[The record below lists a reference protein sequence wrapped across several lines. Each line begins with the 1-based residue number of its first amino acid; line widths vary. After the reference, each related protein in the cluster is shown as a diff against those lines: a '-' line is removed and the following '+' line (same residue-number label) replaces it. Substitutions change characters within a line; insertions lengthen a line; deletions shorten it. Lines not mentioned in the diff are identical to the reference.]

1 MNRTF
6 KVVFNKARGALMV
19 ANEATS
25 SVQKS
30 STKAATVIAAASTF
44 FLAMNVQ
51 ANTTFVGNDVVKI
64 ENQTGVTVETSQ
76 EKNSNFGGIYAVL
89 NTIKDN
95 SIVID
100 NKTFSNNVFKNDVG
114 HGYEGNYS
122 DWTFGGVFYFYS
134 KDPNGENKAVFSN
147 TTFNGNSVH
156 LDSVSGQNADAWVG
170 GGALSIKGYDVTFKN
185 VDFDNNS
192 ATSAAVDGTQKG
204 AAATG
209 GAILLDKTVSGK
221 TEVATTA
228 RFVITKDMAYTG
240 NYVKSASSNYAQAYG
255 GYNTTSGGFM
265 FMDRE
270 STAIFDISADA
281 TLTIGEQG
289 AADAGV
295 DSIASSIHGSN
306 YKLNDNLLQ
315 KIGAG
320 TLVINSTLNDYFGLV
335 SVDKGSMVVDRD
347 WKIKN
352 TVTVAGGTLTL
363 NGDLDFGGFKDS
375 ATEKNIDKKVQDK
388 YGSLVIS
395 SGKAILKGGFSDLSK
410 VSIAKEGTLA
420 FEGQTIDAD
429 ANGDK
434 SWITISTNKGGT
446 VEVTGVNVSNQ
457 TSGLEDDTKQEG
469 GAAINLK
476 GNVETDASI
485 GGSLLVKD
493 STFTKNVT
501 GFRGG
506 AISVNNTYFAEKNA
520 ATVVIENS
528 VFSENEAKTTTDASN
543 RMGGA
548 LFIRGADTTI
558 TDTDFTNNL
567 VTAKDGYAEG
577 GGALYILGY
586 GSNDSL
592 TQTGGSYVGN
602 KVVVSGNLE
611 EKEMKQQALGGGAVV
626 LKGTQAVFEDV
637 LFQNNV
643 VDYSASDGKVAVT
656 GGAIAADY
664 STGSTNSTGG
674 EGLGTSVTFNIS
686 QDMAYTGN
694 SVVASAHGTQIDKFI
709 NSGYVSPVL
718 AGGFLMLQ
726 RGSTADFNVADGAT
740 LTLGTEGQANLDT
753 DSIASDLPST
763 QVFNTADGVSTLTKS
778 GAGTLLIHS
787 TLNKYFGKTTVAG
800 GTMDVRTDWTSGN
813 AITINDGAT
822 LLVKSL
828 TLDTLANA
836 FDAQTTSGAS
846 SNFHSNL
853 TSVPVQG
860 TVSINAGGLLSVG
873 DLTVTNGSVTA
884 NGTLEVSGALT
895 GAPDS
900 VTVDG
905 GTLKTG
911 STNVFT
917 LAKNAGALFAAEQT
931 AQFVQA
937 DDEVSDTNSTLTLTS
952 GTIAL
957 TDEGYYT
964 NSSLS
969 AMSSQLDEDMVLTI
983 LNAQAVLQ
991 EGETSVDLVEGVVHN
1006 DAAGVESTV
1015 TTASDPET
1023 GATTTTAKTNISTTT
1038 AGGTS
1043 LEVRADADRI
1053 GEAASVD
1060 VVLAAENAASN
1071 HQVTL
1076 VLKGTEAGGD
1086 LVTVKAESADGSE
1099 PAKTVAVQNL
1109 TIPENVTLQLGS
1121 GANAAETSG
1130 SLNNV
1135 TVGTA
1140 DASTAQ
1146 LSVQN
1151 MNAQVATLSGT
1162 GTVLVGSASGSNDN
1176 GDVTSSNG
1184 SRATLKVA
1192 SLDMDG
1198 GLIFVDPAWDDTTSL
1213 QSIAKASHLEISQ
1226 VAGGVLDTKL
1236 VGGQNSLITIGA
1248 TTEQATAAFNSIVA
1262 ASSEVDG
1269 WGKDAVSAAIYLGE
1283 RVVFGSSNGGILVD
1297 GSLSS
1302 APLKSDVA
1310 QALTVANGGM
1320 VMTDSSL
1327 LTDAAQPLVAGTLA
1341 YKGTT
1346 GNAYIGITNAQETTY
1361 YIAESVTG
1369 AENFKVVTD
1378 NPFIVG
1384 GTPSADGTIQT
1395 SVDAQSGLAALSST
1409 GLQAMT
1415 RRADTV
1421 LAQTIADRTS
1431 TDQELKAGLNL
1442 WVDVTGENYESD
1454 DFDHGGEFTADMGYG
1469 TFGGDVAFGNFTVGG
1484 AFQYGTGSL
1493 RSSVSNI
1500 KNDIDNYGVSLYG
1513 TYKVSDAFKLAAEL
1527 AYVWGENDITSSQT
1541 ALNQSVDTEMYS
1553 FGLRAMY
1560 EVTAGNFSFVPSI
1573 GLRVSQLSTDEMK
1586 VGSVKVDDQDQTLV
1600 QVPIALR
1607 INAADFNA
1615 GGWVVAPSM
1624 KIAYVPTFGDKDI
1637 EVLHHTQDVI
1647 DTAPVQADIG
1657 LRVGKDNMLFNV
1669 NMLLGS
1675 GEYGT
1680 SAIGGKVGF
1689 KYVF

>member
-30 STKAATVIAAASTF
+30 STKAATVLAAASTF
-44 FLAMNVQ
+44 FVAMNVQ
-51 ANTTFVGNDVVKI
+51 AHTVFVGDDVVEI
-64 ENQTGVTVETSQ
+64 EDQTGVTVETSQ
-76 EKNSNFGGIYAVL
+76 EEDSNFGGIYSVL
-89 NTIKDN
+89 NTTKGN

-134 KDPNGENKAVFSN
+134 NDPNGENKAVFSN
-147 TTFNGNSVH
+147 TTFNENSVH
-156 LDSVSGQNADAWVG
+156 LDSVSGQNGDAWVG

-209 GAILLDKTVSGK
+209 GAIVLDKTVSGN
-221 TEVATTA
+221 TQVATTA

-375 ATEKNIDKKVQDK
+375 ATEKNIDKEVQDK

-410 VSIAKEGTLA
+410 VSIGQDGTLA

-429 ANGDK
+429 ANGDE
-434 SWITISTNKGGT
+434 SWITISTNEGGT
-446 VEVTGVNVSNQ
+446 VEVASVNVSNQ
-457 TSGLEDDTKQEG
+457 TSGLEAAAKLEG

-476 GNVETDASI
+476 GNVEGDASI

-493 STFTKNVT
+493 STFTKNAT

-506 AISVNNTYFAEKNA
+506 AISVNNTYFAAQND

-528 VFSENEAKTTTDASN
+528 VFSENEARTTTDASN

-548 LFIRGADTTI
+548 IFIRGADTTI
-558 TDTDFTNNL
+558 KDTDFTNNL
-567 VTAKDGYAEG
+567 VTAEDGYAEG

-586 GSNDSL
+586 GNNDSL

-602 KVVVSGNLE
+602 KVVVSGELAQ
-611 EKEMKQQALGGGAVV
+611 MKQQALGGGAVV
-626 LKGTQAVFEDV
+626 LKGTQAEFNDV
-637 LFQNNV
+637 LFQDNV
-643 VDYSASDGKVAVT
+643 VDYSASNGMVGVT
-656 GGAIAADY
+656 GGAISADF
-664 STGSTNSTGG
+664 STGTN
-674 EGLGTSVTFNIS
+674 LGTSVTFNITK
-686 QDMAYTGN
+686 DMAYTGN
-694 SVVASAHGTQIDKFI
+694 SVIASADGAQVNPFV
-709 NSGYVSPVL
+709 NYGYISPVL

-726 RGSTADFNVADGAT
+726 RGSTAEFNIAEGAT
-740 LTLGTEGQANLDT
+740 LTLGTEGQTNLDT
-753 DSIASDLPST
+753 DAIASDLPST
-763 QVFNTADGVSTLTKS
+763 AVFTTDDGVSTLTKS

-787 TLNKYFGKTTVAG
+787 TLNKYFGTTTVAG

-813 AITINDGAT
+813 SIAINDGAT

-836 FDAQTTSGAS
+836 FVAQTTEDARNDIYHELAS
-846 SNFHSNL
+846 
-853 TSVPVQG
+853 TQG

-895 GAPDS
+895 GAASS
-900 VTVDG
+900 VTVNG

-917 LAKNAGALFAAEQT
+917 LAENAGALFAAEQT

-937 DDEVSDTNSTLTLTS
+937 DEEVSGTNSTLKLTS

-969 AMSSQLDEDMVLTI
+969 AMSSRLGDDMVLTI

-1006 DAAGVESTV
+1006 DAAGVESAV

-1023 GATTTTAKTNISTTT
+1023 GATTTTATTSISTTT

-1071 HQVTL
+1071 QVTL

-1162 GTVLVGSASGSNDN
+1162 GTVLVGSASGSTDN

-1226 VAGGVLDTKL
+1226 VASGVLDTKL
-1236 VGGQNSLITIGA
+1236 VAGQNSLITIGA

-1262 ASSEVDG
+1262 ASSELDG

-1302 APLKSDVA
+1302 APRKSDVA

-1341 YKGTT
+1341 YEGTT
-1346 GNAYIGITNAQETTY
+1346 GTAYLGITNAQETTY
-1361 YIAESVTG
+1361 YFAEAVTG

-1378 NPFIVG
+1378 NPFIAAA
-1384 GTPSADGTIQT
+1384 TPSADGTVKT
-1395 SVDAQSGLAALSST
+1395 TVDAQSGLAALTST

-1469 TFGGDVAFGNFTVGG
+1469 TFGGDVAFGSFTVGG

>member
-6 KVVFNKARGALMV
+6 KVVFNKARGSLMV

-25 SVQKS
+25 SVQKKGAK
-30 STKAATVIAAASTF
+30 TIIAAAAAVLMTASAQAQTASLETTNITEGWSNVTYNVTNKNEDYFGGQHSYSTHVT
-44 FLAMNVQ
+44 AS
-51 ANTTFVGNDVVKI
+51 DVV
-64 ENQTGVTVETSQ
+64 
-76 EKNSNFGGIYAVL
+76 
-89 NTIKDN
+89 
-95 SIVID
+95 
-100 NKTFSNNVFKNDVG
+100 FSNN
-114 HGYEGNYS
+114 
-122 DWTFGGVFYFYS
+122 T
-134 KDPNGENKAVFSN
+134 
-147 TTFNGNSVH
+147 
-156 LDSVSGQNADAWVG
+156 LQ
-170 GGALSIKGYDVTFKN
+170 ALQSEL
-185 VDFDNNS
+185 
-192 ATSAAVDGTQKG
+192 GT
-204 AAATG
+204 
-209 GAILLDKTVSGK
+209 
-221 TEVATTA
+221 
-228 RFVITKDMAYTG
+228 
-240 NYVKSASSNYAQAYG
+240 
-255 GYNTTSGGFM
+255 
-265 FMDRE
+265 
-270 STAIFDISADA
+270 
-281 TLTIGEQG
+281 G
-289 AADAGV
+289 AADAQGGALYLYSHGNTYHDNTLNTFTNV
-295 DSIASSIHGSN
+295 RFENNSVVTESNQGNRPAAYGGAVLIKGGETTFKNTVFIGNTAEAKSEKPNATSNSDKGGGSAAGGAIFADSTRNKFNYKSTLKFVVDVDGLVNSGNTVKSGLEKPFTDGHDTKIPTAGGFLFMDRDVTANFEIAENVTYTIGTKDAYKTDPNMDSIASSAYLKGVKH
-306 YKLNDNLLQ
+306 DNVVIN
-315 KIGAG
+315 KRGAG
-320 TLVINSTLNDYFGLV
+320 TLLMHGSLNDYFGTV
-335 SVDKGSMVVDRD
+335 NVNAGTMEVTSD
-347 WKIKN
+347 WAIAN
-352 TVTVAGGTLTL
+352 TVTIDGGTLRLANMSFTSV
-363 NGDLDFGGFKDS
+363 KD
-375 ATEKNIDKKVQDK
+375 AAEYDGTADGTADDVVADVGK
-388 YGSLVIS
+388 LVIN
-395 SGKAILKGGFSDLSK
+395 SGSAVLTGSFGDLSK
-410 VSIAKEGTLA
+410 VSIAEKGTLA
-420 FEGQTIDAD
+420 FEGQTIEAD
-429 ANGDK
+429 ANGDA
-434 SWITISTNKGGT
+434 SWITLEKNNKGGT
-446 VEVTGVNVSNQ
+446 VEVVGVNISNQ
-457 TSGLEDDTKQEG
+457 ISGQTDGSSQEG

-476 GNVETDASI
+476 GNFADDASL
-485 GGSLLVKD
+485 GGSLTVKD
-493 STFTKNVT
+493 STFTKNTT

-506 AISVNNTYFAEKNA
+506 AISVNNTYFASAGNKA
-520 ATVVIENS
+520 VVTIENS
-528 VFSENEAKTTTDASN
+528 EFNENEANNTSKDTN

-548 LFIRGADTTI
+548 LFIRGADTNIINTN
-558 TDTDFTNNL
+558 FTSNL
-567 VTAKDGYAEG
+567 VTANDGYAEG
-577 GGALYILGY
+577 GGALYITGY
-586 GSNDSL
+586 GANDDL

-602 KVVVSGNLE
+602 KVAVSGKLGL
-611 EKEMKQQALGGGAVV
+611 MKQQALGGGAVI
-626 LKGTQAVFEDV
+626 LKGTQAVFNDV
-637 LFQNNV
+637 SFKDNV
-643 VDYSASDGKVAVT
+643 VDYSDSDGKVGVM
-656 GGAIAADY
+656 GGAIVADY
-664 STGSTNSTGG
+664 STGSPNTTTTGG
-674 EGLGTSVTFNIS
+674 KGLGSSVTFNIS
-686 QDMAYTGN
+686 QNAAYTGN
-694 SVVASAHGTQIDKFI
+694 TVIGSNNSDRIDTFV
-709 NSGYVSPVL
+709 NSGYVGPVV

-726 RGSTADFNVADGAT
+726 RGSTAEFNIAYGAT
-740 LTLGTEGQANLDT
+740 LTLGTEGQTNLDT
-753 DSIASDLPST
+753 DSIASDLPSKAKY
-763 QVFNTADGVSTLTKS
+763 NTDDGISTLTKS

-787 TLNKYFGKTTVAG
+787 TLNKYFGTTTVAG
-800 GTMDVRTDWTSGN
+800 GTMDVRTDWTAGN
-813 AITINDGAT
+813 AITVKKGAT

-828 TLDTLANA
+828 TLDTLDNA
-836 FDAQTTSGAS
+836 FNAQTEDGAS
-846 SNFHSNL
+846 DAIHSGL
-853 TSVPVQG
+853 DKTQGSV
-860 TVSINAGGLLSVG
+860 TIDAGGLLTAG
-873 DLTVTNGSVTA
+873 DLKVNQGSVTA
-884 NGTLEVSGALT
+884 NGTLEVTGSLAGAE
-895 GAPDS
+895 GS
-900 VTVDG
+900 VTVNG

-911 STNVFT
+911 SANVFT
-917 LAKNAGALFAAEQT
+917 LAENAGALFAAEQT
-931 AQFVQA
+931 AQFVKA
-937 DDEVSDTNSTLTLTS
+937 DNEVSGTNATLTLTS
-952 GTIAL
+952 GTVAL
-957 TDEGYYT
+957 TDEGFYT

-969 AMSSQLDEDMVLTI
+969 AMSSKLGNMVLTI
-983 LNAQAVLQ
+983 LNAQATLQ

-1006 DAAGVESTV
+1006 DAAGVDSTV
-1015 TTASDPET
+1015 TSSTDPET
-1023 GATTTTAKTNISTTT
+1023 TTATTNIETTT

-1060 VVLAAENAASN
+1060 VVLRAANATAGN
-1071 HQVTL
+1071 HVTL
-1076 VLKGTEAGGD
+1076 VLKGTEEGGD
-1086 LVTVKAESADGSE
+1086 LVTVKAESAETSD
-1099 PAKTVAVQNL
+1099 PAKTVAVQNV

-1121 GANAAETSG
+1121 GANTAETSG

-1135 TVGTA
+1135 IVGTVET
-1140 DASTAQ
+1140 STAK

-1151 MNAQVATLSGT
+1151 MTAQVATLSGT
-1162 GTVLVGSASGSNDN
+1162 GTVLVGSTTGTAQS

-1192 SLDMDG
+1192 ELDMDG

-1226 VAGGVLDTKL
+1226 VAGGMLDTKL
-1236 VGGQNSLITIGA
+1236 VAGQNALITIGA
-1248 TTEQATAAFNSIVA
+1248 TTEQATAAFNNIVA

-1469 TFGGDVAFGNFTVGG
+1469 TFGGDVAFGSFTVGG

-1586 VGSVKVDDQDQTLV
+1586 VGNVKVDDQDQTLV